1 MVLPHPRSLQLTTRS
16 NSSPSQAPGKSTVYS
31 RKPCV
36 CWVPI
41 KCIHCYYCSATQS
54 CLILRSHALQHS
66 RPPCPSLCPRV
77 CLKFISF
84 ELVMPSNHLILCC
97 PLFLLPSNMASTG
110 IQIQVKGDLFI
121 EKVPILQSPTYSQK
135 NLPCWEGG
143 PLTIL
148 LGLRVPPGR
157 GKGERRGSIQG
168 GVRAHGL
175 GGSVCTSLP
184 GLGFRECDR
193 RVGENTGEN
202 PVYPF
207 PPGQHI
213 WGPQDPVILSRT
225 ALCSNPYVTSHQP
238 AQPPSARPEALPLL
252 LHL

>member
-1 MVLPHPRSLQLTTRS
+1 MLVLPHPRSLQLTTRS

-97 PLFLLPSNMASTG
+97 PLFLLPSVFPRIRVFCNELSP
-110 IQIQVKGDLFI
+110 FI
-121 EKVPILQSPTYSQK
+121 RWPNYCSFTISPFNEYSGLISDGK
-135 NLPCWEGG
+135 ESACSAED
-143 PLTIL
+143 
-148 LGLRVPPGR
+148 LGLIPGSGRSSGEGKDYPLQYSCLENFMGR
-157 GKGERRGSIQG
+157 G
-168 GVRAHGL
+168 V
-175 GGSVCTSLP
+175 
-184 GLGFRECDR
+184 
-193 RVGENTGEN
+193 
-202 PVYPF
+202 
-207 PPGQHI
+207 
-213 WGPQDPVILSRT
+213 
-225 ALCSNPYVTSHQP
+225 
-238 AQPPSARPEALPLL
+238 
-252 LHL
+252 